1 MPARKL
7 TALLAL
13 AVCSA
18 LLGGTPASA
27 GAATRCAH
35 ADRLP
40 TRATLAQA
48 RVATLCL
55 LNRERGRRGLRAL
68 RSESRLRSAASGH
81 SRDMAEH
88 DYFAHDTPSGLSVVD
103 RVRRTGY
110 LRHTHAWSVG
120 ENIAWG
126 GGHYATPRE
135 IVDMWMH
142 SEGHRANILN
152 PGYREIGI
160 GIAPGLPVTGSA
172 GRGATYTTDFGSR
185 H

>member
-7 TALLAL
+7 TALLVL

-18 LLGGTPASA
+18 LLGAMPASA

-35 ADRLP
+35 ADRVP
-40 TRATLAQA
+40 TRSPS
-48 RVATLCL
+48 RRRGSPPCL
-55 LNRERGRRGLRAL
+55 LNRERARRGLRAL

-110 LRHTHAWSVG
+110 LRHAHAWSVG

-152 PGYREIGI
+152 TGYRRS
-160 GIAPGLPVTGSA
+160 GS
-172 GRGATYTTDFGSR
+172 G
-185 H
+185 